1 MHSVQQRGGGHGRV
15 GQRQSILMYANICK
29 CVRSVQQRGGGH
41 GRVGQRQ
48 TMGECHA

>member
-1 MHSVQQRGGGHGRV
+1 
-15 GQRQSILMYANICK
+15 MYANICK

-48 TMGECHA
+48 TMGERHA